1 MKLFTYNHPLGAQSI
16 PDDILE
22 PLIESLASIQF
33 EFKKG
38 CATNVR
44 ETIMRQIQLQGWS
57 GKIRVDK
64 SNNITITSMKDNV
77 GLCLQTGNVGRF
89 YADMLKLQTLYLN
102 GKIDSGIVI
111 IPTNNAAKIMGG
123 NLANYERF
131 IRELDLYK
139 KIITI
144 PIHVIGIEGGKR
156 EWS

>member
-1 MKLFTYNHPLGAQSI
+1 MQLFMYNHHLGAQAI
-16 PDDILE
+16 PSNILE
-22 PLIESLASIQF
+22 PLWESLDSIQF
-33 EFKKG
+33 GIKKG
-38 CATNVR
+38 CASNIR
-44 ETIMRQIQLQGWS
+44 DTIKRQIQLQGWS
-57 GKIRVDK
+57 GETRVDK

-102 GKIDSGIVI
+102 GKIESGITI

-123 NLANYERF
+123 NLANYERY

-144 PIHVIGIEGGKR
+144 PIHVIGFE
-156 EWS
+156 E

>member
-1 MKLFTYNHPLGAQSI
+1 MKLFTYNHHLGAQAI
-16 PDDILE
+16 PDNVLQ
-22 PLIESLASIQF
+22 PLIESSETIQF
-33 EFKKG
+33 KIKKG
-38 CATNVR
+38 CAPSLR
-44 ETIMRQIQLQGWS
+44 ETIKRQIQLQGWS
-57 GKIRVDK
+57 EEIKVDK
-64 SNNITITSMKDNV
+64 SNKITITSMKDNV

-144 PIHVIGIEGGKR
+144 PIHVIGIE
-156 EWS
+156 E